1 VEEKQI
7 SLNPDEQEPG
17 YNWNPMA
24 LDRSTGIKLCSFAGL
39 AFVAWA
45 GRLLGIQEGLEGFLP
60 LTLLLTREGAATLA
74 GHMGAHL
81 IVDAAEKRGRHAIDE
96 VRGNQNRDLHRLIGE
111 AISLTLRRAATD
123 APGGAAGAAY
133 LNSAAEAFGDGW
145 MAVELTADEAAIGE
159 PAAAEFFAGDPEAI
173 KHAPVLT
180 EDQWFGLVQRVA
192 GAVPGTGALALTP
205 DTHATEA
212 LRHAAKQLREH
223 FAFEF
228 WEVAKRAWGRNDAG
242 WAALILRLLSEILGH
257 ARDASAENATLAESV
272 TKISAQIQALAA
284 RVETLLPENSVES
297 AMAAYGDF
305 IERYSQDDLRPIVVR
320 EPGAAAEA
328 THYLLDTVRRHRQ
341 FLVYSDDPM
350 RTADLLMAWP
360 RYAAES
366 PNQQPDIIP
375 IRLPLGRWVGQSFS
389 ELLEATIEDI
399 LPLSGNLAPYLLR
412 EIDAGHALVV
422 LEAPADGTLSLEA
435 IRWIRELVQRAVRRS
450 RLGVVMKFGPKLLDA
465 QSIGLPIF
473 VRPHTLG
480 GTTNLALKLAV
491 RGGDTRDPTVE
502 LPGKHSVSCR
512 IGESWSVLFHVDDNC
527 YMTLF
532 CRGTTGNLYRLFLHP
547 DSRDSFAARGIA
559 HVIPRSDGEFWFKE
573 GGPAGT
579 ESIIAFA
586 TREPMSVH
594 FAGGAHS
601 GYLARSSDDE
611 LSSVRAEFMQLA
623 AEHRAEDQC
632 DIAVEDK

>member
-1 VEEKQI
+1 
-7 SLNPDEQEPG
+7 
-17 YNWNPMA
+17 MA
-24 LDRSTGIKLCSFAGL
+24 LERSTGIKLCSFAGL
-39 AFVAWA
+39 ALVAWV

-81 IVDAAEKRGRHAIDE
+81 IVDAAEKRGKHAIDE
-96 VRGNQNRDLHRLIGE
+96 VRGKQNRDLHRLIGE

-133 LNSAAEAFGDGW
+133 LNSAAEAFRDDW

-192 GAVPGTGALALTP
+192 GVVPGTGALSLTP

-212 LRHAAKQLREH
+212 LRHAAKELREH
-223 FAFEF
+223 FAFEL
-228 WEVAKRAWGRNDAG
+228 WEVAKRAWGRNDAA

-257 ARDASAENATLAESV
+257 ARDASAENAALAETV
-272 TKISAQIQALAA
+272 TKISGQIQALAA

-297 AMAAYGDF
+297 AMAAYGDV
-305 IERYSQDDLRPIVVR
+305 IERYSREDLRPIILR
-320 EPGAAAEA
+320 ELGATKEA
-328 THYLLDTVRRHRQ
+328 THSLIDEVGRHRQ
-341 FLVYSDDPM
+341 FLIYTDDPI

-360 RYAAES
+360 RYSAES
-366 PNQQPDIIP
+366 PNQESDIIP

-389 ELLEATIEDI
+389 ELLQATIEDI
-399 LPLSGNLAPYLLR
+399 LPLSGSFVPSLLR

-435 IRWIRELVQRAVRRS
+435 IRWIRELVQRAVCRS
-450 RLGVVMKFGPKLLDA
+450 RLGVVMKFGPKLLDSR
-465 QSIGLPIF
+465 SIGLPIF
-473 VRPHTLG
+473 VRPHTLE
-480 GTTNLALKLAV
+480 GTTSLALKLTV
-491 RGGDTRDPTVE
+491 RGGDTRDPIVQ

-512 IGESWSVLFHVDDNC
+512 IGESWSVLFQVDDNC

-532 CRGTTGNLYRLFLHP
+532 CRGTTGSLYRLFLHP

-573 GGPAGT
+573 DGPAGT

-594 FAGGAHS
+594 FAGGTHS

-611 LSSVRAEFMQLA
+611 LSAVRAEFMQLA

-632 DIAVEDK
+632 DITVEDK